1 MVQLQVQDAAA
12 WSAWCGTAGEG
23 GCSWCD
29 ACYLQIFAE
38 QYFVPCFSCAKPRVL
53 DRLCGLFCAANIICK
68 TLLCSKHHFLPAR
81 FFSFLHCMIVCLCFQ
96 VTTVFNTTFAF
107 PKHGWTCAR
116 DRLRN
121 RWSGAPW
128 HRLCVFRLRFSCVS
142 SAVSTAKPQRCG
154 CAAGEGSGS
163 SAAERPGKIL
173 AMGLKWGTVDIQDP

>member
-38 QYFVPCFSCAKPRVL
+38 QYLYHVFLAQNQGCWIDYVDSFVQQTSFVR
-53 DRLCGLFCAANIICK
+53 LFCAANII
-68 TLLCSKHHFLPAR
+68 FYQPD
-81 FFSFLHCMIVCLCFQ
+81 SFPFYTVWLYVCGFQ

-142 SAVSTAKPQRCG
+142 STVSTAKPQRCG